1 MNIAL
6 LIPSLIYCGP
16 INVVLGI
23 VKNITNIDEF
33 TKFTIV
39 CIENHVDKS
48 LVKSIENENLAEI
61 VFLSEIKLELE
72 QFFSKFDV
80 VHSHGFYP
88 DKLLA
93 SLRISIKKI
102 STIHCMFYKDYPKE
116 YGFLKGYLGAFI
128 HMRNL
133 KKGNFDHIIC
143 CSKSVADYVFLNTKL
158 KNLFFINN
166 GVDQSLFF
174 PLDPVSKNKRLNEVG
189 FHNYKRI
196 FVYSGRL
203 IRRKRVPE
211 LINFFVNNANSDDL
225 LIVLGEGEEFDDC
238 KKIAKNNIIFLGHV
252 NNPEYYY
259 QISDFIISNSSAEGY
274 PMSILEAA
282 SCGCF
287 AILSNIKPHVEFV
300 ENNPDISELLNNF
313 NFNDVVEINSNYSF
327 SELSS
332 LSMAK
337 KYLDF
342 YKKV

>member
-1 MNIAL
+1 MKICYIVPEVYN
-6 LIPSLIYCGP
+6 CGP
-16 INVVLGI
+16 INVVKNLISVLSVSHEIGLISLRGGRDESLNNFFSNICSLGFYDF
-23 VKNITNIDEF
+23 K
-33 TKFTIV
+33 
-39 CIENHVDKS
+39 
-48 LVKSIENENLAEI
+48 KSINLKDDILKIAN
-61 VFLSEIKLELE
+61 
-72 QFFSKFDV
+72 KFDV
-80 VHSHGFYP
+80 IHSHGYYP
-88 DKLLA
+88 DKILSCLDVDV
-93 SLRISIKKI
+93 KKI
-102 STIHCMFYKDYPKE
+102 STIHSMFYQDYPKE
-116 YGFLKGYLGAFI
+116 YGFLKGIIGAFI
-128 HMRNL
+128 HFKVF
-133 KKGNFDHIIC
+133 KKNKFDHIIA
-143 CSKSVADYVFLNTKL
+143 CSKALADYFYDKTKL
-158 KNLFFINN
+158 NNISFINN

-174 PLDPVSKNKRLNEVG
+174 PLDPVSKNNRLNEVG
-189 FHNYKRI
+189 FHNYKRT